1 MNNLLWTIIIG
12 IVAGFLAGKVVKGK
26 GFGLIFNLLVGVGG
40 AILGGWI
47 FGQLGIS
54 IGTGLISTLIT
65 AFIGAIVLLFI
76 INLLK
81 KHNETL
87 WDGHADPY
95 FFIPKTKWC
104 FTICE
109 GNLFS

>member
-12 IVAGFLAGKVVKGK
+12 IVAGFLAGKVMKGK

>member
-12 IVAGFLAGKVVKGK
+12 TVAGFLAGKVTKGK

-40 AILGGWI
+40 AILGGWL
-47 FGQLGIS
+47 FGQLGFS
-54 IGTGLISTLIT
+54 IGTGLVSTLIT

-81 KHNETL
+81 KT
-87 WDGHADPY
+87 
-95 FFIPKTKWC
+95 
-104 FTICE
+104 
-109 GNLFS
+109 

>member
-1 MNNLLWTIIIG
+1 M
-12 IVAGFLAGKVVKGK
+12 VAGFLAGKVMKGK

-104 FTICE
+104 FAICE
-109 GNLFS
+109 WNLFS